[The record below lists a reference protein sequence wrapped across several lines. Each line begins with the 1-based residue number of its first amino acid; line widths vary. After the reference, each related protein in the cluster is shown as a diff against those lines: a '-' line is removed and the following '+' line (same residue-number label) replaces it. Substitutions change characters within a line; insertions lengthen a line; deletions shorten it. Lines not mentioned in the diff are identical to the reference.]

1 MVTRV
6 WEKSRQNFV
15 SGCRFPKA
23 EDILHHLQFSIILF
37 QIEPSTSTC
46 LWERKIISLFFA
58 PWFTYL
64 NYYNSCSTYK
74 KVNEGCFARKHRLTL
89 TTDVLQKYP
98 TCNVPSN
105 PISAMF
111 LCSEWTWN
119 ISASFQNW
127 TVELDQVKLRLTK
140 TSRGKSEENPA
151 FLFIKSLFKFV
162 KIWSLV

>member
-6 WEKSRQNFV
+6 WEKSRRNFV

-23 EDILHHLQFSIILF
+23 EDILHHLQFSIISF
-37 QIEPSTSTC
+37 QIELSTSTC

-64 NYYNSCSTYK
+64 NYYNSYSTLVK
-74 KVNEGCFARKHRLTL
+74 KVNEGCFARKYRLTL
-89 TTDVLQKYP
+89 TTDVFQKYP

-111 LCSEWTWN
+111 LCSEWTMDMEYFSIFPKLNSGTW
-119 ISASFQNW
+119 SSSLKTRQKGLQNNSGPM
-127 TVELDQVKLRLTK
+127 L
-140 TSRGKSEENPA
+140 SM
-151 FLFIKSLFKFV
+151 LF
-162 KIWSLV
+162 